1 MSKPPERVVRQV
13 ERRLQVHIRKSWPEL
28 VKSLSVRSSGAFVYI
43 DAELVAGGQV
53 DGEDEEGEQPVCR
66 LRYLGSDDQWEFAF
80 FSWSRGLNGG
90 YEVSYLNNGQPVG
103 SPEECFDCAAFPWR

>member
-1 MSKPPERVVRQV
+1 MSKPSERVIRLV
-13 ERRLQVHIRKSWPEL
+13 ERRLQEHVRKKWSGK
-28 VKSLSVRSSGAFVYI
+28 VKSLSVRSRGAFVYV
-43 DAELVAGGQV
+43 DAELVASGQ
-53 DGEDEEGEQPVCR
+53 DGDEDDDREQPVCR

-90 YEVSYLNNGQPVG
+90 YELSYLNNGQPVG